1 LLHSA
6 VRSTDVVVEL
16 SSGRR
21 DDALAA
27 EVLTA
32 LAAWQ
37 IPIVQFN
44 GLVADRVGMGWTDLQ
59 ALYVLAN
66 HGPAT
71 PTELARRV
79 NLTSGSASRMIDRL
93 ERAGFVR
100 RVRDDHDRR
109 RVLIEPLP
117 GAVARVGGFY
127 DQLNE
132 LHRHDLA
139 GMTDEELQVL
149 VRFMTAATA
158 STEAAIRSL

>member
-1 LLHSA
+1 MRG
-6 VRSTDVVVEL
+6 V
-16 SSGRR
+16 

-27 EVLTA
+27 EVLRA

-44 GLVADRVGMGWTDLQ
+44 GLVADKVGMGWTDLQ

-66 HGPAT
+66 HGPTT
-71 PTELARRV
+71 PSELAKRV
-79 NLTSGSASRMIDRL
+79 NLTTGSASRMIDRL

-100 RVRDDHDRR
+100 RRPDQRDRR

-117 GAVARVGGFY
+117 EAVARVGGLY

-132 LHRHDLA
+132 LHRQDLA
-139 GMTDEELQVL
+139 RMTAEELQVL
-149 VRFMTAATA
+149 VRFMRSATA
-158 STEAAIRSL
+158 STETAIRDLV

>member
-1 LLHSA
+1 MSA
-6 VRSTDVVVEL
+6 PH
-16 SSGRR
+16 
-21 DDALAA
+21 DALTA

-37 IPIVQFN
+37 IPVVQFN
-44 GLVADRVGMGWTDLQ
+44 GLVADKVGMGWTDLQ

-71 PTELARRV
+71 PSELAKRV
-79 NLTSGSASRMIDRL
+79 NLTTGSASRMIDRL

-100 RVRDDHDRR
+100 RVPDQRDRR

-117 GAVARVGGFY
+117 DAGARVGGFY

-132 LHRHDLA
+132 LHRHDL
-139 GMTDEELQVL
+139 GRMTDDELHAL
-149 VRFMTAATA
+149 VRFMKAATT
-158 STEAAIRSL
+158 STETAIQGLS

>member
-1 LLHSA
+1 MS
-6 VRSTDVVVEL
+6 V
-16 SSGRR
+16 GRR
-21 DDALAA
+21 DDALAG

-71 PTELARRV
+71 PTELAKRV
-79 NLTSGSASRMIDRL
+79 NLTTGSASRMIDRL

-100 RVRDDHDRR
+100 RVRDDRDRR
-109 RVLIEPLP
+109 RVLIEPVSD
-117 GAVARVGGFY
+117 AVARVGGYY

-132 LHRHDLA
+132 RHRHDLA
-139 GMTDEELQVL
+139 DLTEDQLRAL
-149 VRFMTAATA
+149 VRFMQAATR
-158 STEAAIRSL
+158 STEAEIRGL

>member
-1 LLHSA
+1 MSA
-6 VRSTDVVVEL
+6 GGHDDV
-16 SSGRR
+16 
-21 DDALAA
+21 LAA

-44 GLVADRVGMGWTDLQ
+44 GMVAERVGMGWTDLQ

-71 PTELARRV
+71 PTDLARRV
-79 NLTSGSASRMIDRL
+79 NLTTGSASRMIDRL

-100 RVRDDHDRR
+100 RVPDRQDRR

-117 GAVARVGGFY
+117 AAVARVGSFY

-139 GMTDEELQVL
+139 DMTHDELRTL
-149 VRFMTAATA
+149 ARFMKAAAA